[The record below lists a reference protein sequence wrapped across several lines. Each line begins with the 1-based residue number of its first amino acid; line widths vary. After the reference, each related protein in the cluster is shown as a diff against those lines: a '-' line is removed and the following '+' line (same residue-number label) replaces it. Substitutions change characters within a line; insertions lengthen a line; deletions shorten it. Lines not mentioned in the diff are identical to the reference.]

1 MNAINV
7 SECNSN
13 CSAWEGVTKGVIG
26 LCSRKSL
33 LFDFT
38 DDQRRK
44 VEEEIVG
51 QQLKA
56 EVSFKMHSIGGFE
69 VCSHVTK
76 FSPSPIF
83 SPLLFSIVSM
93 VTD

>member
-1 MNAINV
+1 MTAFNV
-7 SECNSN
+7 SEFNSN
-13 CSAWEGVTKGVIG
+13 WPAWEGVTKGVIG

-56 EVSFKMHSIGGFE
+56 EVSLKMHSIGGFKF
-69 VCSHVTK
+69 CSHVTK
-76 FSPSPIF
+76 LIQSPIF
-83 SPLLFSIVSM
+83 STLLFSIVSM
-93 VTD
+93 VTG